1 MAMLVAA
8 LPQKR
13 PRRSFWVLP
22 FLGPSCTVVERFILQ
37 VGRYGDVLP
46 GRISGVQNTL
56 VAMLV
61 ATLPRKWFRR
71 FREEFSSPRATLFLG
86 LTSLQS
92 LAYRGREGHANW
104 TTQDV
109 LPGRISGATGHAP
122 QLECTRGPPWL
133 SVGRTRAV
141 SY

>member
-1 MAMLVAA
+1 MALLVAA

-92 LAYRGREGHANW
+92 LVERVMRVGRYRMCYRAGSP
-104 TTQDV
+104 V
-109 LPGRISGATGHAP
+109 
-122 QLECTRGPPWL
+122 QLAVQRGPPWL